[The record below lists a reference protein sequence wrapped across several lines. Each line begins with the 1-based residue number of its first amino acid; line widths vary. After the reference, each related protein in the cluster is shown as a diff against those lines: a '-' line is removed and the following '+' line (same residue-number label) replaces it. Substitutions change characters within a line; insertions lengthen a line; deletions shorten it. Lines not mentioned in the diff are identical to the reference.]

1 MSSATSSSV
10 SLCFL
15 GRGPSTSFFFA
26 SASCVSASASF
37 WDLLRLLVVVYGVV
51 LAQSFTRW
59 QSLSLNLRWLL
70 DVSDGYNL
78 VWVPHLSSSI
88 FILASF
94 VCEAFHPLLQE
105 AHTPSGVSSLPS
117 FLFAVKYCHLTV
129 VWHDRRPSTV
139 TFFVFSFWILEITQV
154 VSTTDFAFKD

>member
-1 MSSATSSSV
+1 MHLGAFQRTYFRICEDASFTSTKPFTVSIGIESAVSWALQLRLR
-10 SLCFL
+10 SLCVFGGL
-15 GRGPSTSFFFA
+15 VPSTSFCFA

-94 VCEAFHPLLQE
+94 VCEAFHPLLPD
-105 AHTPSGVSSLPS
+105 AHSPSGVSSLPS
-117 FLFAVKYCHLTV
+117 FLFAVK
-129 VWHDRRPSTV
+129 
-139 TFFVFSFWILEITQV
+139 
-154 VSTTDFAFKD
+154 